1 MQKWFKNKL
10 NWLTENPSER
20 TLKRSL
26 IAGFLLL
33 VVSAPA
39 IIWLLESS
47 NYPGGLDE
55 TQLGFDGEYIRA
67 CFSTMSEEELT
78 TFILGNLADYV
89 FMVSYGVVLSC
100 ASLLLSR
107 KLNDSRLKKIGLTI
121 SLLGVLAALSDA
133 AENVFIISMA
143 VNPQYFPGWLAIP
156 HSLFAHL
163 KFNCMYITSGWILLA
178 VLIHGVMRI
187 QRIFTSRVL
196 TSPKV
201 IMND

>member
-33 VVSAPA
+33 VVSTPA

-107 KLNDSRLKKIGLTI
+107 KLNDSRLRKIGLTI
-121 SLLGVLAALSDA
+121 SLLGVFAALSDA

-163 KFNCMYITSGWILLA
+163 KFNCMYITSGWILLST
-178 VLIHGVMRI
+178 LIHGVMRI
-187 QRIFTSRVL
+187 
-196 TSPKV
+196 
-201 IMND
+201 